1 MLELLRAVATG
12 LAMLLPIANPLTTV
26 ALLLALSTGMS
37 ARERKRQAL
46 LACCYVFAI
55 MCVAYYAGQAV
66 MEVFGI
72 SIPALRM
79 AGGLIVAFI
88 GYRIAFAVNKPL
100 LDAQLHLPAKT
111 RIDRPLILGSA
122 IFGVGWGLAGFC
134 PGPAIASLSLGLLP
148 AVIFAVAMVIGMVTH
163 DRFLAGKG

>member
-1 MLELLRAVATG
+1 MLTALAAGLLFGLG
-12 LAMLLPIANPLTTV
+12 LAISGLLNPAKVKAFLDI
-26 ALLLALSTGMS
+26 TGAWDPS
-37 ARERKRQAL
+37 L
-46 LACCYVFAI
+46 IFVLG
-55 MCVAYYAGQAV
+55 AGV
-66 MEVFGI
+66 
-72 SIPALRM
+72 
-79 AGGLIVAFI
+79 IVAFI

>member
-1 MLELLRAVATG
+1 MTPLLRMLTALAAGLLFGLG
-12 LAMLLPIANPLTTV
+12 LAISGLLNPAKVKAFLDISGAWDPSLIFV
-26 ALLLALSTGMS
+26 LG
-37 ARERKRQAL
+37 
-46 LACCYVFAI
+46 
-55 MCVAYYAGQAV
+55 AGV
-66 MEVFGI
+66 
-72 SIPALRM
+72 
-79 AGGLIVAFI
+79 IVAFI

>member
-1 MLELLRAVATG
+1 MTPLLRMLTALAAGLLFGLG
-12 LAMLLPIANPLTTV
+12 LAISGLLNPAKVKAFLDI
-26 ALLLALSTGMS
+26 TGAWDPS
-37 ARERKRQAL
+37 L
-46 LACCYVFAI
+46 IFVLG
-55 MCVAYYAGQAV
+55 AGV
-66 MEVFGI
+66 
-72 SIPALRM
+72 
-79 AGGLIVAFI
+79 IVAFI
-88 GYRIAFAVNKPL
+88 GYRIAFAINKPL

-148 AVIFAVAMVIGMVTH
+148 TVIFAVAMVIGMVTH

>member
-1 MLELLRAVATG
+1 MTPLLRILTALAAGLLFGLG
-12 LAMLLPIANPLTTV
+12 LAISGLLNPAKVKAFLDI
-26 ALLLALSTGMS
+26 TGAWDPS
-37 ARERKRQAL
+37 L
-46 LACCYVFAI
+46 IFVLG
-55 MCVAYYAGQAV
+55 AGV
-66 MEVFGI
+66 
-72 SIPALRM
+72 
-79 AGGLIVAFI
+79 IVAFI

>member
-1 MLELLRAVATG
+1 MTPLLRMLTALAAGLLFGLG
-12 LAMLLPIANPLTTV
+12 LAISGLLNPAKVKAFLDI
-26 ALLLALSTGMS
+26 TGAWDPS
-37 ARERKRQAL
+37 L
-46 LACCYVFAI
+46 IFVLG
-55 MCVAYYAGQAV
+55 AGV
-66 MEVFGI
+66 
-72 SIPALRM
+72 
-79 AGGLIVAFI
+79 IVAFI

>member
-1 MLELLRAVATG
+1 MTPLLRILTALAAGLLFGLG
-12 LAMLLPIANPLTTV
+12 LAISGLLNPAKVKAFLDI
-26 ALLLALSTGMS
+26 TGAWDPS
-37 ARERKRQAL
+37 L
-46 LACCYVFAI
+46 IFVLG
-55 MCVAYYAGQAV
+55 AGV
-66 MEVFGI
+66 
-72 SIPALRM
+72 
-79 AGGLIVAFI
+79 IVAFI
-88 GYRIAFAVNKPL
+88 GYRIAFAINKPL
-100 LDAQLHLPAKT
+100 LDDQLHLPAKT